1 MLVSSRGETDSG
13 MNVLIVDDQASQ
25 RAILRHLVQDIGEDI
40 RVTDFADPVQ
50 ALLWSQ
56 QEPPDMVILDYRM
69 PKMDGLEF
77 ARRFRRPLSQRDV
90 PVMLVTVVGDEPL
103 RQAALDAGIIDF
115 MVKPIRPRELRSRCK
130 NLLDLRQ
137 RQQALKSRTQVLEH
151 QLVSGTHDMEQ
162 RELELLVRL
171 AKLASRREGADLRIF
186 ERIAT
191 LSGLLARALGW
202 DEPAARELRHASQ
215 LHDIGNIGIPD
226 RILLHPGPLSDTDR
240 SVVQQHPR
248 LGHEVLQDGSGLLHL
263 GAEIALAHQERWD
276 GSGYPGGLHGDNI
289 PLSARIVAVADV
301 LDALVS
307 PRPWREPWS
316 LEAAL
321 AHVRE
326 HAGSLFDP
334 QVVRAMDACE
344 AEVVA
349 AHRSFEPA

>member
-1 MLVSSRGETDSG
+1 

-151 QLVSGTHDMEQ
+151 QLVSGTHEMEQ
-162 RELELLVRL
+162 RELDLLARL
-171 AKLASRREGADLRIF
+171 AKLASWREGADLNMF
-186 ERIAT
+186 ERIGA
-191 LSGLLARALGW
+191 LSELLARTIGW
-202 DEPAARELRHASQ
+202 DEHEARELQHASQ

-226 RILLHPGPLSDTDR
+226 SVLLNPGPLSAEQR
-240 SVVQQHPR
+240 RIVEQHPK
-248 LGHEVLQDGSGLLHL
+248 LGHQVLHDGSGLLHL

-276 GSGYPGGLHGDNI
+276 GSGYPNHLTGDNI
-289 PLSARIVAVADV
+289 PFSARIVAVADV
-301 LDALVS
+301 FDALLS
-307 PRPWREPWS
+307 PRPWRSRWP
-316 LEAAL
+316 LEEAL
-321 AHVRE
+321 AHIRE
-326 HAGSLFDP
+326 NGGKLFDP
-334 QVVRAMDACE
+334 QVVRAFETCQADIVAIHHRFE
-344 AEVVA
+344 AN
-349 AHRSFEPA
+349 